1 VTSDAAGDREQ
12 DVGRRHRRQLGEP
25 DLILDRYRDA
35 MRAELADL
43 LDELRPATG
52 QLTIAGDIERPKLEQ
67 RRALWDLAVKLGREL
82 AGMPAADPGPAPLAA
97 VPAAPKRTAPR
108 LKAAARRQLGG

>member
-1 VTSDAAGDREQ
+1 VTDAAGDREQ
-12 DVGRRHRRQLGEP
+12 DVGRRHRRTGEP
-25 DLILDRYRDA
+25 EPILERYRDA

-82 AGMPAADPGPAPLAA
+82 AGMPAADPPPTQLAA
-97 VPAAPKRTAPR
+97 VVSPKRAAPR
-108 LKAAARRQLGG
+108 LTAAARRQLGG